1 VVLPLLSILVGELCL
16 LVSWYAS
23 GRCDMVGIDDDR
35 GRSRRSSAD
44 DRDGHT
50 QVGYSVAE

>member
-1 VVLPLLSILVGELCL
+1 
-16 LVSWYAS
+16 
-23 GRCDMVGIDDDR
+23 MVGIDDDR

-50 QVGYSVAE
+50 QVRYSVAE